1 MGKLGHALEV
11 NEAGTFAGLWIR
23 HQPEYRIVVAFPRN
37 GEEAIRP
44 YLEGGS
50 LVEIVE
56 IRNAVATLQYFQ
68 GSQMEAS
75 KIVAELGF
83 QPASGIN
90 VFENRVELY
99 PSERERLIAALKD

>member
-1 MGKLGHALEV
+1 
-11 NEAGTFAGLWIR
+11 
-23 HQPEYRIVVAFPRN
+23 
-37 GEEAIRP
+37 
-44 YLEGGS
+44 
-50 LVEIVE
+50 
-56 IRNAVATLQYFQ
+56 
-68 GSQMEAS
+68 MEAS